1 MFLLPLLLWWS
12 PPKPTK
18 IGQKTVNQNDDFVLI
33 TLDRSLVRADVV
45 AAVAAVVVVVVV
57 VEDKAVFNRIMTGQE
72 FGSFVK
78 LDQVSSHDNPH

>member
-1 MFLLPLLLWWS
+1 
-12 PPKPTK
+12 
-18 IGQKTVNQNDDFVLI
+18 
-33 TLDRSLVRADVV
+33 VRADVV
-45 AAVAAVVVVVVV
+45 AAAVVVVV